1 MAMADSL
8 PEDFVLTFINYFG
21 GGKIGYLDLY
31 LQKFN
36 IYNIIVL
43 FLHYCVIV

>member
-8 PEDFVLTFINYFG
+8 PEVLHLTFINHFG
-21 GGKIGYLDLY
+21 GGKIGDLDLY

-43 FLHYCVIV
+43 FLQYCVIV